1 MAYITKFTI
10 KNFKGIKNLSLDVS
24 DRQGYSITT
33 LVGLNESGKTT
44 ILEALAHFTTSE
56 DTIAAESKFG
66 SGPENISAL
75 VPISQRANFTGEIKI
90 TASIVM
96 EESDIERIE
105 KIVKM
110 HHRMID
116 KESITKEFRI
126 SNTYVFNEGNYVPS
140 ESKAFWNF
148 NFHDKTTRER
158 RYKPYKRPSDEE
170 KQNGELDLWAL
181 CVANLRKSLP
191 SIAYFPSF
199 LVDIPDKIYL
209 APYAEEQDQQKYY
222 REVLQDVLNQGSE
235 GKERIDIH
243 IVERVKKFFE
253 KDGQDG
259 SFSSSSE
266 RRKIQPVIRK
276 IETLINREVIKN
288 WKNISGQDVST
299 IRVVLEWDVDP
310 TKNNIPYV
318 EFSISDGAAQFI
330 LSERSLGFRW
340 FFLFLLFTRFKRDEN
355 RPTIFLFDEPAANLH
370 GKAQKELLESFNR
383 IIENK
388 NKIVY
393 STHSAYMIN
402 PRWLS
407 SAYIVENE
415 AIDYEATNT
424 QYNFSSQPTSIS
436 VTSYRRF
443 VGEYSNRPSYFQPI
457 LNKLDHV
464 SSALEPGGR
473 VLLTEG
479 ISDFHAFTFYCAD
492 ILEKHGISVLPGCG
506 AGGHR
511 EQISILIQQGATFIV
526 VLDDDAEGKKAAE
539 KYCEN
544 WLLYGRHG
552 RHVATIG
559 ELTTEAK
566 SKKLETLLSDE
577 TRDAIAKHFKTE
589 VDSLSKK
596 QIGLYFAEV
605 NAGLMHVEKS
615 ATTERLI
622 RSIVEEA
629 VSRILSQMDESS

>member
-10 KNFKGIKNLSLDVS
+10 ENFKGIKNLSLDMS
-24 DRQGYSITT
+24 DRNDCPIIT

-56 DTIAAESKFG
+56 DTIAAESKSG
-66 SGPENISAL
+66 SDSENISAL

-96 EESDIERIE
+96 EASDIEGIE
-105 KIVKM
+105 KIIKR
-110 HHRMID
+110 HDRTLD
-116 KESITKEFRI
+116 KENIAKDFEI
-126 SNTYVFNEGNYVPS
+126 SNTYTFNEGNYVPQKWKS
-140 ESKAFWNF
+140 VWGFDF
-148 NFHDKTTRER
+148 DVKTTRER
-158 RYKPYKRPSDEE
+158 KYKTYERPSEE
-170 KQNGELDLWAL
+170 EIQNGEPDLWLL
-181 CVANLRKSLP
+181 CVKSLRKSLP

-199 LVDIPDKIYL
+199 LVDIPDRIYL
-209 APYAEEQDQQKYY
+209 APCPEEQDQQKYY
-222 REVLQDVLNQGSE
+222 RKVLQDVLDRGSE
-235 GKERIDIH
+235 GKERIDTH
-243 IVERVKKFFE
+243 IVERVRKFFE
-253 KDGQDG
+253 KNGPDG
-259 SFSSSSE
+259 SFSNSSE
-266 RRKIQPVIRK
+266 RKKIQPMIRKIQ
-276 IETLINREVIKN
+276 TLINQEVIKN
-288 WKNISGQDVST
+288 WENISGQDVST
-299 IRVVLEWDVDP
+299 ISVFLEWDVDEA
-310 TKNNIPYV
+310 KGNIPYV
-318 EFSISDGAAQFI
+318 EFSISDGVAQFI

-370 GKAQKELLESFNR
+370 GKAQKEMLGSFKR

-393 STHSAYMIN
+393 STHSAHMIN
-402 PRWLS
+402 PQWLS

-415 AIDYEATNT
+415 AIGYEGTNA
-424 QYNFSSQPTSIS
+424 QYNFSSKPTSIS
-436 VTSYRRF
+436 ITSYRRF
-443 VGEYSNRPSYFQPI
+443 VGEYSNRSSYFQPI
-457 LNKLDHV
+457 LDKLNHV

-492 ILEKHGISVLPGCG
+492 ILEENGISVLPGCG
-506 AGGHR
+506 AGAHK

-526 VLDDDAEGKKAAE
+526 VLDDDAEGKKAA
-539 KYCEN
+539 KRYCEN

-559 ELTTEAK
+559 ELALEAK

-577 TRDAIAKHFKTE
+577 TRGTIAKHFKAE
-589 VDSLSKK
+589 VGSLSKK

-605 NAGLMHVEKS
+605 NAGLMHAEKS
-615 ATTERLI
+615 VATESLI

-629 VSRILSQMDESS
+629 VSRILSQAVENA